1 MRVLIGDD
9 EPLARQRLRRL
20 LGDVTECSQIDE
32 AGSGT
37 EVLQKVRESQPDVV
51 LLDIRMPGMDG
62 LEAARQL
69 QACTP
74 APAIIFCTAYDE
86 HALEAFRVHAVD
98 YLLKPVGRDA
108 LEAALKR
115 VRQLAGQKPA
125 GDQAGSGQ
133 RQFISAHS
141 HKGLELVPVAE
152 VRYFLADQKYVT
164 VRHGEGE
171 VLVDDTLK
179 GLEDEFAGSF
189 VRIHR
194 NALIAVRHLEGLEL
208 AGNGQ
213 YQVRLGG
220 ISERLV
226 VSRRHVAG
234 LRKLMQTL

>member
-9 EPLARQRLRRL
+9 EPLARQRLIRL
-20 LGDVTECSQIDE
+20 LGDVPECSQVEE
-32 AGSGT
+32 AGSGD
-37 EVLQKVRESQPDVV
+37 EVLRKVRESQPDVV

-62 LEAARQL
+62 LETAKRL
-69 QACTP
+69 QDYDP
-74 APAIIFCTAYDE
+74 APVVIFCTAYDE

-98 YLLKPVGRDA
+98 YLLKPVGHDA
-108 LEAALKR
+108 LVAALAR
-115 VRQLAGQKPA
+115 VKQTAGQSRSPA
-125 GDQAGSGQ
+125 TSGGK
-133 RQFISAHS
+133 RQFISAHT
-141 HKGLELVPVAE
+141 HKGLELIALAE

-164 VRHGEGE
+164 VRHGQGE

-179 GLEDEFAGSF
+179 DLENEFGNDF

-194 NALIAVRHLEGLEL
+194 NALIAKKYLEGLEMT
-208 AGNGQ
+208 GIGQ

-220 ISERLV
+220 IAERLI